1 MLGLMVHL
9 ELHTIVGTVRAKCV
23 ISTGPH
29 TDLASAVFKVE
40 CICTIHAGHLHLH
53 NAKLRRQQDL
63 RVFAWPLVHIGAGV
77 FQRASSLCCVAA
89 DKVAAVLCYVNT
101 DSGAHVIFP
110 RLTT

>member
-40 CICTIHAGHLHLH
+40 CICTIHAGH
-53 NAKLRRQQDL
+53 RRQQDL